1 MKRWCRS
8 RMTRTVAAVVAALS
22 FGSVNAAQSAEKVAV
37 RLSFT
42 PFAVHIPI
50 YVAKAMG
57 YYEKNGLDV
66 DIRPGRGSAFAAMTV
81 GSAQEE
87 FGVADAAAVVTARS
101 KDVPVVVVAN
111 FQQDNGA
118 ALFATEKS
126 GISKV
131 EDLKGKNVGLFTG
144 STTTIFLQA
153 LLKKHNMAL
162 SDVSPV
168 TVRSGTDLP
177 LVLDGKIDAEVTI
190 YSNELVAWSIEH
202 PELKLKVFRMQQLGF
217 DTPGN
222 SLVTNET
229 LLKNKP
235 EVVRAFTAATVA
247 GMDYAVKNPEKAV
260 DILVKAVPELKTN
273 VEMAK
278 WRSYMDSV
286 TSAETQKRGL
296 GALDQAKWQALVALL
311 KEYGGLEK
319 GVDLNLL
326 LQDKYRS
333 PN

>member
-1 MKRWCRS
+1 MKHFWQS
-8 RMTRTVAAVVAALS
+8 KVTRAMAAVAAAAFLS
-22 FGSVNAAQSAEKVAV
+22 ASNAQAAESVAV

-50 YVAKAMG
+50 YVAKALG
-57 YYEKNGLDV
+57 YYEKNGLNV

-87 FGVADAAAVVTARS
+87 FGVADAAAVVTARA
-101 KDVPVVVVAN
+101 KDVPVVVLAN

-126 GISKV
+126 GIGKV

-144 STTTIFLQA
+144 STTTIFMQA
-153 LLKKHNMAL
+153 LLKKHGMSL

-190 YSNELVAWSIEH
+190 YSNELVAWSLEH
-202 PELKLKVFRMQQLGF
+202 PELKLKIWRMQQLGF

-222 SLVTNET
+222 SLVTNEA
-229 LLKNKP
+229 LVKNKP
-235 EVVRAFTAATVA
+235 EVVRGFTAATVQ
-247 GMDYAVKNPEKAV
+247 GMDYALKNPDKAV
-260 DILVKAVPELKTN
+260 EILVKAVPELKMN

-278 WRSYMDSV
+278 WRSYMDSI
-286 TSAETQKRGL
+286 TSVETQNRGL
-296 GALDQAKWQALVALL
+296 GALDAPKWKTLVDLL
-311 KEYGGLEK
+311 KEYGGLQTN
-319 GVDLNLL
+319 VDLSAL
-326 LQDKYRS
+326 LQDKYRTL
-333 PN
+333 N